1 MQKNVG
7 WWHSTCLVSTQTAA
21 LPCQILPLTE
31 APPNDLWS
39 FVNSMG
45 IIEWSQS
52 NRADILTHGVSRVD
66 WRFYKHPLPEHV
78 YDLHIKYWPKDP
90 ARQLNCR

>member
-7 WWHSTCLVSTQTAA
+7 WWHSMCLVRTQTAA

-39 FVNSMG
+39 FVNSIG

-52 NRADILTHGVSRVD
+52 NRAYIMTHGVSGID
-66 WRFYKHPLPEHV
+66 WKHYRHQLPEHV
-78 YDLHIKYWPKDP
+78 YDVYM
-90 ARQLNCR
+90 QY